1 MIEREGSAQ
10 RQEAQVTRL
19 IDDLASMLK
28 VHKTYNSEVEKMK
41 AIKEALS
48 SNQSKQQAQLQG
60 MKTDQKFNTFIF
72 NVSTLDSLYKEYFSE
87 GSKLPPGMTQSERN
101 ASILEIKNR
110 NFKDLYNII
119 EESILKIYDLYVEA

>member
-1 MIEREGSAQ
+1 
-10 RQEAQVTRL
+10 
-19 IDDLASMLK
+19 
-28 VHKTYNSEVEKMK
+28 
-41 AIKEALS
+41 
-48 SNQSKQQAQLQG
+48 
-60 MKTDQKFNTFIF
+60 
-72 NVSTLDSLYKEYFSE
+72 VSTLDSLYKEYFSE